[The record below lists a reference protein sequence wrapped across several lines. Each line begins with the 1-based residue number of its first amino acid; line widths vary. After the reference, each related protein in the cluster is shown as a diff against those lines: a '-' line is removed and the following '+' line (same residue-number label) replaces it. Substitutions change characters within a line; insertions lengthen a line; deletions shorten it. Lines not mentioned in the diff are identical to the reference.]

1 MIFASGAGAMQDAAR
16 AMRKLHD
23 QWTKSGD
30 GGRRRSSLTAGYE
43 PESVGYPCAELCGSC
58 GYFVDIDPDPESDVE
73 PTCPACGD
81 QAWVDLEIEPVAS
94 AIREMEAEERNEVP
108 TWIKSTVV
116 VATFAA
122 IAAGVG
128 ALYAAGVGAGSTIC
142 AACSALLFVPAAYFG
157 LSKPASVLLLQGR
170 ARFPDRW
177 HVPLPLPEEERAPSQ
192 TFDRLEART
201 DDELVTAPISDRECI
216 ACQICVLF
224 DASGDARPAEW
235 ALEEQSATTLVFDG
249 AGPEGELRIGSE
261 ELYLETPVEF
271 VHATGED
278 ILPVDD
284 DQMPIGAGVDYDT
297 IKRFLRERGLFITE
311 GDFHFYEAVL
321 QPGDRVDVTDYDGDI
336 YIVEH
341 SEGPGADDVP
351 ELTDSLES

>member
-16 AMRKLHD
+16 AMRKLHN

-81 QAWVDLEIEPVAS
+81 QAWIDLEIEPVAS

-128 ALYAAGVGAGSTIC
+128 ALYAAGVGAGYTIC

-192 TFDRLEART
+192 TFDRLEARI

-249 AGPEGELRIGSE
+249 AGPEGELRIGPE

-341 SEGPGADDVP
+341 SEGPRDVDVP